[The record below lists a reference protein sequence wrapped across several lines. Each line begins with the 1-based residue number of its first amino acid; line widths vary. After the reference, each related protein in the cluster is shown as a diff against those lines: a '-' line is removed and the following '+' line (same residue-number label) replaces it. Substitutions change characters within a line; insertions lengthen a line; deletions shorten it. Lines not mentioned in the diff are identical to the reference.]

1 MTQRRFDHGYER
13 DDENDVLEWE
23 DHVIATVA
31 GEVRRRRKELG
42 WSAQDVADRCEEI
55 GYPIPRNVIAN
66 MESGRRAVL
75 PLVEIMVLGKALRVS
90 PISLIYPVGYVTEV
104 RELPYMDPQPTWD
117 ALQWFVGNSSAE
129 DATDYMLD
137 HFLAHDLELR
147 SALAAVES
155 EDYELWKVKTAAN
168 RVQREAAE
176 RALARYTDQA
186 TRAKHELRRHRD
198 AIREGGGIP
207 PRLPSPLADI
217 DPPEPDTGTTEEN
230 DL

>member
-1 MTQRRFDHGYER
+1 MTQRRSDHGYKEETEA
-13 DDENDVLEWE
+13 DDLEWE
-23 DHVIATVA
+23 DHVMATVA
-31 GEVRRRRKELG
+31 GEVRRRRKELR
-42 WSAQDVADRCEEI
+42 WSAQDLADRCEEI

-75 PLVEIMVLGKALRVS
+75 PLVEVMVLAKALRMS
-90 PISLIYPVGYVTEV
+90 PISLIYPVGYVDTV
-104 RELPYMDPQPTWD
+104 RQLPYEDPQPAWD
-117 ALQWFVGNSSAE
+117 ALQWFTGDESAE

-155 EDYELWKVKTAAN
+155 EDYERWKVRTAPN

-176 RALARYTDQA
+176 RALTRYSDQA
-186 TRAKHELRRHRD
+186 ANAKYELGRHRD
-198 AIREGGGIP
+198 AIREAGGTP

-217 DPPEPDTGTTEEN
+217 DPPDTDLTEEI
-230 DL
+230 DI

>member
-1 MTQRRFDHGYER
+1 MTQHRFDHGSEK
-13 DDENDVLEWE
+13 DDADDVLEWE
-23 DHVIATVA
+23 DHVMATVA

-42 WSAQDVADRCEEI
+42 WSAQDLADRCEEI

-66 MESGRRAVL
+66 MESGRRAGL
-75 PLVEIMVLGKALRVS
+75 PLVEVMVLAKALRMS
-90 PISLIYPVGYVTEV
+90 PISLIYPVGYVDEV
-104 RELPYMDPQPTWD
+104 RQLPYEDPRPAWG
-117 ALQWFVGNSSAE
+117 ALQWFTGSSAAD

-155 EDYELWKVKTAAN
+155 EDYERWKVKTAPN

-176 RALARYTDQA
+176 RALARYADQA
-186 TRAKHELRRHRD
+186 ANAKHELRRHRD
-198 AIREGGGIP
+198 AIREAGGSP
-207 PRLPSPLADI
+207 PHLPSQLDDV
-217 DPPEPDTGTTEEN
+217 DPPDTDPIEEN

>member
-1 MTQRRFDHGYER
+1 MTQYRSDHGPEK
-13 DDENDVLEWE
+13 DDADDVLEWE
-23 DHVIATVA
+23 DHVTATVA
-31 GEVRRRRKELG
+31 DEVRRRRKELR
-42 WSAQDVADRCEEI
+42 WSAQDLADRCEEI

-75 PLVEIMVLGKALRVS
+75 PLVEVMVLAKALRMS
-90 PISLIYPVGYVTEV
+90 PISLIYPVGYVDEV
-104 RELPYMDPQPTWD
+104 RQLPYEDPRPAWD
-117 ALQWFVGNSSAE
+117 ALQWFTGSSAAD

-155 EDYELWKVKTAAN
+155 EDYERWKVKTAPN

-176 RALARYTDQA
+176 RALARYADQA
-186 TRAKHELRRHRD
+186 ANAKHELRRHRD
-198 AIREGGGIP
+198 AIREAGGTP
-207 PRLPSPLADI
+207 PHLPSQLDDV
-217 DPPEPDTGTTEEN
+217 DPPDTDPTEEN